1 MLIQFSPIRSG
12 STLVFNILQF
22 LGKKSNKEHD
32 KYVFK
37 NDNKYIVTI
46 RHPYNSIISSI
57 MRYDKEI
64 NIKNIKEQIRKYL
77 EQGGNHIANKDLNSS
92 NHCIL
97 IYEKFYNDLDYILDE
112 FELFFN
118 EKYEDDIRNEIKIKF
133 SIENVKKIT
142 EKYNTFA
149 EYDSLTNWHGK
160 HISCYNGETDFNN
173 LLNKEELNILKQNNT
188 LTKIIDKFY

>member
-32 KYVFK
+32 KYIFK

-64 NIKNIKEQIRKYL
+64 NIKNIKEQIKKYL
-77 EQGGNHIANKDLNSS
+77 EQGGNHIANKDLNTS

-97 IYEKFYNDLDYILDE
+97 IYEKFYNDLDYILDS

-118 EKYEDDIRNEIKIKF
+118 EKYSDDIRNIIKTKF
-133 SIENVKKIT
+133 SIENIKKIT
-142 EKYNTFA
+142 EKYESFA
-149 EYDSLTNWHGK
+149 EYDSLTKWHGK
-160 HISCYNGETDFNN
+160 HISSYNGETDFNTI
-173 LLNKEELNILKQNNT
+173 LNKEEIDILKNNKP
-188 LTKIIDKFY
+188 LTKIIDKYY